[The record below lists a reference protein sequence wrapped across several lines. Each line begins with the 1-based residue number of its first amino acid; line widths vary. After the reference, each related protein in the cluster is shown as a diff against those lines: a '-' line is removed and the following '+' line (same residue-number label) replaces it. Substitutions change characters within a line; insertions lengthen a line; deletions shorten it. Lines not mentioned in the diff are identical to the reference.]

1 MRRPR
6 HDRPSAPRRPA
17 PRLEADYIV
26 VGAGSAGAAVAARLS
41 EDPGVTVL
49 LLEAGP
55 PDRSPALHIPAAF
68 SSLFRGRYDWD
79 YDTVPQP
86 ELEGRTIYWPRGK
99 TLGGSSSLNAMMWIR
114 GFAADYDEWADA
126 AGPDW
131 SWDALVPYFRRVERT
146 QGAIDATQGT
156 DGAQAVERQR
166 DPRPHTTAFL
176 AAAAELGHPLTAA
189 NLPARQ
195 GFSRT
200 MVSQHR
206 GARASTADA
215 YLRPAA
221 RRRNLRI
228 VTDALVRRVTFDV
241 SPGTDT
247 PASGRRL
254 RDLEGTG
261 SRSTAPRGTE
271 LGPDD
276 PGGTDQSP
284 ADPPVADRDPAGTAL
299 DERSEV
305 SRGGATPDASLPRA
319 TGVYVEI
326 DGIPRDARAR
336 REVILAGGTIN
347 TPQLLML
354 SGIGPAAHLADHGIR
369 PLVDAPDVGENLQDH
384 LVAGLAPAAIG
395 GTLYGATRPA
405 ELARY
410 LSRRRGMLTSNVAE
424 AYGFVRTPLADD
436 SGLPDVELI
445 FAPVPY
451 VGEGLVPPPAEG
463 VTVAAILLRPRSR
476 GTIRLASADPRDAP
490 LIDPRYLTDPD
501 GLDARTLR
509 AGLVECERFVA
520 TEALRA
526 VTTDGWVQPEG
537 GGAMTAEE
545 RIELSLRR
553 YSHTLYHPV
562 GTARMGTDAAS
573 VVDPSLRVRGVSG
586 LRVVDASVM
595 PTIVRGHTNAAAIVI
610 GEVGA
615 DLIRSGR

>member
-1 MRRPR
+1 MR
-6 HDRPSAPRRPA
+6 APD
-17 PRLEADYIV
+17 LDADYIV
-26 VGAGSAGAAVAARLS
+26 VGAGAAGAAVAARLS
-41 EDPGVTVL
+41 EDPNVTVL

-55 PDRSPALHIPAAF
+55 PDRAPALHIPAAF
-68 SSLFRGRYDWD
+68 SSLFRGRYDWN

-146 QGAIDATQGT
+146 PGAIDPTQGT
-156 DGAQAVERQR
+156 DGMQAVERQR
-166 DPRPHTTAFL
+166 DPRPHTAAFL
-176 AAAAELGHPLTAA
+176 DAARELGHPLTGP
-189 NLPARQ
+189 NLPARP
-195 GFSRT
+195 GFSQT

-206 GARASTADA
+206 GARASTADS
-215 YLRPAA
+215 YLRPAR

-228 VTDALVRRVTFDV
+228 VTDALVRRVTF
-241 SPGTDT
+241 SPSPVIERAQRTET
-247 PASGRRL
+247 P
-254 RDLEGTG
+254 
-261 SRSTAPRGTE
+261 PH
-271 LGPDD
+271 
-276 PGGTDQSP
+276 
-284 ADPPVADRDPAGTAL
+284 
-299 DERSEV
+299 
-305 SRGGATPDASLPRA
+305 ASLPRA

-326 DGIPRDARAR
+326 DGIPRHALAR

-354 SGIGPAAHLADHGIR
+354 SGIGPAAHLVDHGIR
-369 PLVDAPDVGENLQDH
+369 PLVDAPEVGENLQDH
-384 LVAGLAPAAIG
+384 LVAGLAPAAIE
-395 GTLYGATRPA
+395 GTLYGAARPA

-424 AYGFVRTPLADD
+424 AYGFIRTPLAGD
-436 SGLPDVELI
+436 SGLPDIEIV
-445 FAPVPY
+445 FAAVPY

-501 GLDARTLR
+501 GHDARTLR
-509 AGLVECERFVA
+509 AGIAECERLIA

-526 VTTDGWVQPEG
+526 VTTGGWVLPERG
-537 GGAMTAEE
+537 ETMTADE
-545 RIELSLRR
+545 RGELSLRR

-562 GTARMGTDAAS
+562 GTARIGTDAAS
-573 VVDPSLRVRGVSG
+573 VVDPALRVRGVSG
-586 LRVVDASVM
+586 LRVVDASVI
-595 PTIVRGHTNAAAIVI
+595 PTIIRGHTAAPAIVI